1 MKKLGIGL
9 VAGVLTL
16 SLAACGGS
24 GSSDSD
30 ADSAAADGYPEDDI
44 TMIVTYAAGGP
55 TDIAGRA
62 VAASFEKELGVSVVV
77 ENVEGA
83 SGAVGSAQLAQAQPD
98 GLTIAMTTVSAV
110 SRVPLTEEVGFTL
123 DDVIPIGIVTQ
134 GAGVILVSADSPYE
148 TIDDLVEAAK
158 KNPDEVTI
166 GAAGAQTPQ
175 AVEIERM
182 KSEYDVPLQLVPFQ
196 GDAPSLTALLG
207 NNVDAIVPS
216 YNEAVRAQVEA
227 GAIRPLAVLGPE
239 RADYLPEVPT
249 LAESGFDELI
259 YGISSFILIAP
270 AGTPDAIIAKLE
282 EGLEAAVKDEDTYAA
297 LDGEIL
303 VPDEFVGSDEL
314 ETQIDDEIEA
324 LEAVL
329 KELFG

>member
-1 MKKLGIGL
+1 MKKLGIGI
-9 VAGVLTL
+9 VAGVMTL

-24 GSSDSD
+24 GSSDSSD
-30 ADSAAADGYPEDDI
+30 DAAADGYPEDDI

-83 SGAVGSAQLAQAQPD
+83 SGAVGSAQLSQAQPD
-98 GLTIAMTTVSAV
+98 GLTVAMTTVSAV
-110 SRVPLTEEVGFTL
+110 SRVPLIEEVGFTL
-123 DDVIPIGIVTQ
+123 DDVIPIGIVTE
-134 GAGVILVSADSPYE
+134 GAGVILVPEDSPYE

-158 KNPDEVTI
+158 DNPGEVTI

-207 NNVDAIVPS
+207 GNVDAIVPS

-227 GAIRPLAVLGPE
+227 GAIRPIAVLGPE

-249 LAESGFDELI
+249 LAESGFEDLI

-270 AGTPDAIIAKLE
+270 AGTPDAIVAKLE
-282 EGLEAAVKDEDTYAA
+282 EALEGAVKDEETYAA

-303 VPDEFVGSDEL
+303 VPDEFTGSDEL
-314 ETQIDDEIEA
+314 ETRIQEEIDVIGD
-324 LEAVL
+324 VL
-329 KELFG
+329 QELFG

>member
-24 GSSDSD
+24 GSSDAGAD
-30 ADSAAADGYPEDDI
+30 AGAADGYPEDDI

-62 VAASFEKELGVSVVV
+62 VAAAFEKELGVSVVV

-83 SGAVGSAQLAQAQPD
+83 SGAVGSAQLSQARPD
-98 GLTIAMTTVSAV
+98 GLTIAMTTASAV
-110 SRVPLTEEVGFTL
+110 SRVPLIEEVGFTQ
-123 DDVIPIGIVTQ
+123 DDVIPVGTVTE
-134 GAGVILVSADSPYE
+134 GAGVILVPADSPYK

-158 KNPDEVTI
+158 KNPDKITI

-207 NNVDAIVPS
+207 KNVDAIVPS
-216 YNEAVRAQVEA
+216 YNAAVRAQHEA
-227 GAIRPLAVLGPE
+227 GAIRPLAIMGEE
-239 RADYLPEVPT
+239 RADYLPDVPT
-249 LAESGFDELI
+249 LAESGFEDLI
-259 YGISSFILIAP
+259 YGVSTFILIAP
-270 AGTPDAIIAKLE
+270 KGTPEAVVAKLE
-282 EGLEAAVKDEDTYAA
+282 ETLEAAVKDPDTYKA
-297 LDGEIL
+297 LDGDVL
-303 VPDEFVGSDEL
+303 VPEKFTGSKDLTKKMKDESA
-314 ETQIDDEIEA
+314 A
-324 LEAVL
+324 LKDVL
-329 KELFG
+329 QELFG